1 MTESTAFKS
10 YFNRDAAN
18 ELAARVKGAYAAFD
32 EARFVE
38 EATVGLEAL
47 EMTDRVKQFS
57 ASLRVGLPAD
67 IEEALAVLTKSLPD
81 KIDGEPISNG
91 FLLWPFGQFVAD
103 YGVDFFDASMDHM
116 VELTQR
122 FTSEFAV
129 RPFLDRYPER
139 TFERFYSLATHESEH
154 VRRWCSEGS
163 RPRLPW
169 GARIK
174 SLVHDPAPIVP
185 ILEALRDD
193 PSLYVRKSVAN
204 NLNDIA
210 KDHPARV
217 VALCR
222 AWWKDGSD
230 ERRWV
235 VRHALRT
242 LIKSGDPAALGVLG
256 FGSKTAVEAELHA
269 SPKRLRIG
277 ERASLAAVLRNPT
290 DEPEA
295 LVVDYIVHFIKSNGK
310 ASAKVFKWKNVEL
323 APHAQVVLEK
333 RHPFHVTTVRPL
345 YEGVHRIELQVNGR
359 VLAEARM
366 TLVQPPPPR
375 GRRR

>member
-1 MTESTAFKS
+1 MTESNAFKN
-10 YFNRDAAN
+10 YFNRDGAR
-18 ELAARVKGAYAAFD
+18 ELAARVKGAHASFD

-38 EATVGLEAL
+38 EATRDLESL
-47 EMTDRVKQFS
+47 EMMDRVKRFS
-57 ASLRVGLPAD
+57 AALRTGLPND
-67 IEEALAVLTKSLPD
+67 IEEALAILTKSLPD
-81 KIDGEPISNG
+81 KIGGEPITNG

-103 YGVDFFDASMDHM
+103 YGVDSFDASMAHM

-139 TFERFYSLATHESEH
+139 TFERFYALTKHESEH

-174 SLVHDPAPIVP
+174 SLVHDPAPIMP

-217 VALCR
+217 IALCR

-256 FGSKTAVEAELHA
+256 FGSKTAAEAELHA

-277 ERASLAAVLRNPT
+277 DRASLAAVLRNPT
-290 DEPEA
+290 DEPEG

-323 APHAQVVLEK
+323 APHAEVVLEK
-333 RHPFHVTTVRPL
+333 RHPFHVTTIRPL
-345 YEGVHRIELQVNGR
+345 YAGIHRIELQVNGR
-359 VLAEARM
+359 VLAEARV
-366 TLVQPPPPR
+366 TLVDPNPPR
-375 GRRR
+375 ERRR